1 MVLYANVNTSTY
13 QHHNT
18 FLTTSTSHHN
28 NTFLNT
34 STSHHHN
41 IISTSHHHN
50 TLLNTSTYQHN
61 NIISTSHHNNTLP
74 NTLLLLLREQQ
85 VEQYSE
91 EEHNSDA
98 VLCEHR
104 AHNLG
109 EYLEHLGSLREA
121 EAHAERETH
130 DNHVSL

>member
-1 MVLYANVNTSTY
+1 MMYGVMVIYANVNTSTY

-18 FLTTSTSHHN
+18 FLTTSTYQ
-28 NTFLNT
+28 
-34 STSHHHN
+34 
-41 IISTSHHHN
+41 HHN
-50 TLLNTSTYQHN
+50 TLLTTSTSHHN
-61 NIISTSHHNNTLP
+61 NIISTSHHINTHL

>member
-1 MVLYANVNTSTY
+1 MVIWANVNTSTSQHHNTLLTTSTY

-18 FLTTSTSHHN
+18 LLT
-28 NTFLNT
+28 
-34 STSHHHN
+34 
-41 IISTSHHHN
+41 
-50 TLLNTSTYQHN
+50 TSTYQHN
-61 NIISTSHHNNTLP
+61 NIISTSHHH

-109 EYLEHLGSLREA
+109 EYRLYSFCPWIAHTNLLAKYHRATVQEERQVTYTPKFGSEAFHL
-121 EAHAERETH
+121 
-130 DNHVSL
+130 

>member
-1 MVLYANVNTSTY
+1 MVIYANVNTST
-13 QHHNT
+13 
-18 FLTTSTSHHN
+18 SHHYN
-28 NTFLNT
+28 AFLNT
-34 STSHHHN
+34 STSHHYN
-41 IISTSHHHN
+41 IISTSHHYN
-50 TLLNTSTYQHN
+50 TLL
-61 NIISTSHHNNTLP
+61 

-109 EYLEHLGSLREA
+109 EYLEPVGGINLS
-121 EAHAERETH
+121 
-130 DNHVSL
+130 